1 MHTAILAPRQV
12 RLLAKCEAV
21 IARGGKIFVE
31 VGCALLQIKQEKL
44 YLRDYETFAD
54 YCKMR
59 WGFEKNYANKL
70 IASARVVG
78 NIISVAGTI
87 VPVLPATETQARP
100 LTKLEPEQQ
109 VSAWQEVI
117 AQCEEESTPVT
128 AAIVEAVVER
138 YEEDKPKPKAKDKP
152 SPTAEPAPKEEPAEE
167 PKQDFCGYMNAALEA
182 ALRQFNPPKAAVV
195 AWMETKALQYSSD
208 RPQFCNP

>member
-1 MHTAILAPRQV
+1 MHIAILAPKQV
-12 RLLAKCEAV
+12 RLLAKCEA
-21 IARGGKIFVE
+21 IIERGGKIFVE

-59 WGFEKNYANKL
+59 RGFNKNYANKL

-78 NIISVAGTI
+78 NIVDVAGTI

-100 LTKLEPEQQ
+100 LASLTPQQ
-109 VSAWQEVI
+109 QAAAWQEVI
-117 AQCEEESTPVT
+117 AQCREESTPVT
-128 AAIVEAVVER
+128 AAIVESVVER
-138 YEEDKPKPKAKDKP
+138 YEEDKPTPKAKEPDPKLEP
-152 SPTAEPAPKEEPAEE
+152 EPEAEPADE

-182 ALRQFNPPKAAVV
+182 ALRQFDPPNAVVV
-195 AWMETKALQYSSD
+195 AWMEDKALQ
-208 RPQFCNP
+208 FTE